1 MAMGI
6 TSLLLGLTFILN
18 IALAISIIFLER
30 KDPTS
35 SWAWVMV
42 LLFIPILGFFLYL
55 IFGKPI
61 SNRKIFS
68 WDKKSRLGVKT
79 TVQSQLRLLEE
90 NQFEFNQPD
99 LIEHKD
105 LVYLHLKNDE
115 AIYTQNNGVD
125 IFTDGQSKFDALL
138 EDIENA
144 KKHVHIQYYIMR
156 SDGLGNRLADMLIKK
171 VNEGVEVRVL
181 YDDMGS
187 RSLKSSYIKRLKKA
201 GVMVEAF
208 FPSRFIVNF
217 KINYRNH
224 RKLAIIDG
232 YIGYLGGF
240 NVGDEYL
247 GINKKFGYWRDTHL
261 RVIGDAV
268 QSMQTRFIL
277 DWNQAS
283 RDNISYNES
292 YYETLS
298 AGNVGMQIVTSGP
311 DSEYE
316 QIKNGY
322 IKMIME
328 ANEYIYIQ
336 TPYFIP
342 DESLRD
348 ALKIAVLSGV
358 HVKIMIPNKPD
369 HPFVYWATLSY
380 CGDLIQAGAEIFIYQ
395 NGFLHAKTI
404 IVDGRIASVGTANID
419 VRSFRL
425 NFEVNAFLYDSE
437 VVNRLLNKFD
447 TDLEKSTQMTMKLY
461 EQRSIGIRFKES
473 ISRLISPVL

>member
-1 MAMGI
+1 MGI
-6 TSLLLGLTFILN
+6 TSLLLGLTFVLN

-79 TVQSQLRLLEE
+79 TVQAQLRLLEE

-125 IFTDGQSKFDALL
+125 IFTDGQEKFDALL

-187 RSLKSSYIKRLKKA
+187 RSLKRSYIKRLKTA

-232 YIGYLGGF
+232 NIGYLGGF

-283 RDNISYNES
+283 RDNIAYNES
-292 YYETLS
+292 YYETIS
-298 AGNVGMQIVTSGP
+298 SGNVGMQIVTSGP

-348 ALKIAVLSGV
+348 ALRIAVLSGV

-404 IVDGRIASVGTANID
+404 VVDGRIASVGTANID